1 MFQTSNRIIASKLE
15 DRNMSL
21 WKLFIAVLCSIV
33 FSLSFP
39 AFSAEDEG
47 TMTAATTTPMRL
59 KVNIPYSELDTD
71 FPPWPQ
77 DVIIAGES
85 VHRDLTFYSGEITVE
100 IYESKPLTLR
110 VDDFPIDEFVTVISG
125 KLILTVAGEEP
136 QHFEPGDS
144 VLVPKGFTGV
154 WEMQGNYR
162 ELLVVMG
169 KSGSVT
175 KDNDVEKN
183 KKTIIENVEI
193 WNNKSAD
200 GLRRQFHPRYVA
212 SMNEEPPK
220 DAEAYISGS
229 EAYWSAFP
237 DVHVSIH
244 HLYAENNVVV
254 KHWSMKGTHT
264 GDGLGMPA
272 TGRTF
277 EITNG
282 ISTYKFENGLI
293 KEYHVVSDNH
303 SFFDQLG
310 LLPKSE

>member
-1 MFQTSNRIIASKLE
+1 MTQL
-15 DRNMSL
+15 
-21 WKLFIAVLCSIV
+21 KLFKVVLCSFV
-33 FSLSFP
+33 CGLSFP

-47 TMTAATTTPMRL
+47 ITTTQMRL
-59 KVNIPYSELDTD
+59 ET
-71 FPPWPQ
+71 
-77 DVIIAGES
+77 
-85 VHRDLTFYSGEITVE
+85 
-100 IYESKPLTLR
+100 
-110 VDDFPIDEFVTVISG
+110 
-125 KLILTVAGEEP
+125 
-136 QHFEPGDS
+136 
-144 VLVPKGFTGV
+144 
-154 WEMQGNYR
+154 
-162 ELLVVMG
+162 
-169 KSGSVT
+169 
-175 KDNDVEKN
+175 N
-183 KKTIIENVEI
+183 KKIIVENVEI
-193 WNNKSAD
+193 WNSRSPE
-200 GLRRQFHPRYVA
+200 GLRGQFHPQYVA
-212 SMNEEPPK
+212 YMNEEPAK